1 MCELSAPQSLILFLV
16 CSLARGV
23 SSNKRTDMTNEKEN
37 SNSIVQVGAGAC
49 TPKPPMNYSKKGDIF
64 SDSKKHQTAT
74 KKISS
79 MVRNPSGLREKSRLQ
94 YSQTKNVKPS
104 TVKMLVYFT
113 LFWYVLN

>member
-1 MCELSAPQSLILFLV
+1 MCELSAPRSLILFLV

-23 SSNKRTDMTNEKEN
+23 SSNKKTDMTNEKEN

-49 TPKPPMNYSKKGDIF
+49 TPKQPMNY
-64 SDSKKHQTAT
+64 SKKHQTAT

-104 TVKMLVYFT
+104 TVKRLGYFT
-113 LFWYVLN
+113 LFWNVLN